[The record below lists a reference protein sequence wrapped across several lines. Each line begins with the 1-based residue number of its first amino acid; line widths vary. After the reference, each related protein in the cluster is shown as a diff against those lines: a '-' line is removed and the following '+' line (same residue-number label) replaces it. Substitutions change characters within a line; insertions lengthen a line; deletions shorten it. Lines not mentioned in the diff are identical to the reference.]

1 MVSMLVTVRSA
12 LRAPLIASLTG
23 VTLSKVPQA
32 SMLPRLPQLLVRSAQ
47 LIQQLIQQL
56 QSALRHRQRS

>member
-1 MVSMLVTVRSA
+1 
-12 LRAPLIASLTG
+12 
-23 VTLSKVPQA
+23 
-32 SMLPRLPQLLVRSAQ
+32 MLPRLPQLLVRSAQ